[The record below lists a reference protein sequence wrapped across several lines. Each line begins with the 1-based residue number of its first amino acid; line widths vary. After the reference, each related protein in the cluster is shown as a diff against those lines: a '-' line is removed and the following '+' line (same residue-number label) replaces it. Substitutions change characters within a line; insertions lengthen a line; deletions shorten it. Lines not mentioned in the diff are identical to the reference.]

1 VLVNTGI
8 FGDATGTAPDQLVT
22 AGTSEMSVSII
33 VLEPE
38 SAESPVRH
46 LTLLARAV
54 SVAGRLWLVL
64 NENSG

>member
-8 FGDATGTAPDQLVT
+8 FGDATGTAPDQPVT
-22 AGTSEMSVSII
+22 AGTSEMSVSIN
-33 VLEPE
+33 VPEPE
-38 SAESPVRH
+38 SAESTVRH
-46 LTLLARAV
+46 LMLLARAV